1 MGAVGFHSAFSALP
15 LVLLA
20 ASSSLG
26 LRCKEREHVYGGRC
40 CKDCAPGEGMQL
52 RCTARQDTVCRPCRE
67 GHFSSEHSHRFCSS
81 CTVCDTWKGSVEVKK
96 CEKTSDRICRCR
108 AGYMPV
114 LGTTP
119 GSVCSPCPEGS
130 YSLGH
135 NEDCQPWTNCSLL
148 GKATLQAGTKSTD
161 AVCSNHASHPAS
173 PQSATPAWNLSTSDH
188 QDSVSTAAS
197 SPARPSLSPSI
208 CLDTNSSPTETNWGS
223 LSLILVCLMLLLVS
237 GISILL
243 LVIQAAKNQSKKRP
257 CRSNLQQPQS
267 CRIPVQEEHIDSN
280 STLIKN

>member
-1 MGAVGFHSAFSALP
+1 
-15 LVLLA
+15 
-20 ASSSLG
+20 
-26 LRCKEREHVYGGRC
+26 
-40 CKDCAPGEGMQL
+40 GEGMQL

-161 AVCSNHASHPAS
+161 AVC
-173 PQSATPAWNLSTSDH
+173 
-188 QDSVSTAAS
+188 
-197 SPARPSLSPSI
+197 
-208 CLDTNSSPTETNWGS
+208 
-223 LSLILVCLMLLLVS
+223 
-237 GISILL
+237 
-243 LVIQAAKNQSKKRP
+243 
-257 CRSNLQQPQS
+257 
-267 CRIPVQEEHIDSN
+267 
-280 STLIKN
+280 